1 MGRATAVAAASD
13 KIGGVEVLV
22 PTHGAASSD
31 IVLDHV
37 ERSGTLSPAA
47 GLGQSRINDK
57 RIAVLRHQMSH
68 VAELGLLACGFAEQ
82 PGIGIGGRGMRIV
95 AALLAT
101 EVTFRI
107 APAAPAAAFSCRWVA
122 AILRHEALHTGPGFD
137 QRAVNGEV
145 LAGEQTTYL
154 PQVENARNEL
164 RRD

>member
-13 KIGGVEVLV
+13 KIGGGEVLV
-22 PTHGAASSD
+22 ATHGSAKSD

-37 ERSGTLSPAA
+37 ERGSTLSPAA
-47 GLGQSRINDK
+47 GPGQSRINDE

-101 EVTFRI
+101 EVTLCI
-107 APAAPAAAFSCRWVA
+107 APTAPAAAFSRRW
-122 AILRHEALHTGPGFD
+122 L
-137 QRAVNGEV
+137 
-145 LAGEQTTYL
+145 
-154 PQVENARNEL
+154 
-164 RRD
+164 